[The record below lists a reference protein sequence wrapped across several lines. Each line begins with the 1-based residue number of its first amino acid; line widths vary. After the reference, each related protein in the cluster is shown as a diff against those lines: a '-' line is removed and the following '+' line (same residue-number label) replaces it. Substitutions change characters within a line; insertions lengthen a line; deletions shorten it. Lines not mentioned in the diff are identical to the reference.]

1 MLARNQD
8 IDFIREIDTAEIGP
22 LSILRMERDEA
33 IDLVRT
39 AVLSRQ
45 RMDIAICNAHTI
57 LSALDDPGYAE
68 TLQSLTLF
76 NDGLGTELA
85 SKIIHGKGF
94 PDNLNGTDL
103 VPAILAEIGVPLR
116 IYLLGAAEEQ
126 VRAARAH
133 IAETYPHHSIVGFR
147 NGYFDLGDAEEICEM
162 VKAANPDLLLVGMG
176 NPRQERFIAQHAD
189 RTGATVAIGVGAL
202 FDFMSGTVIRAP
214 KPIQNIGLEWLFRL
228 LQEPR
233 RLSKRYLIGIPR
245 FFYKIHGLKRS
256 GKASSGSK

>member
-8 IDFIREIDTAEIGP
+8 IDFIREIDAAEIGP
-22 LSILRMERDEA
+22 LNILRMERDA
-33 IDLVRT
+33 AVDLVRT
-39 AVLSRQ
+39 SVLSRQ

-57 LSALDDPGYAE
+57 LSALDNPDYAD

-76 NDGLGTELA
+76 NDGIGAELA
-85 SKIIHGKGF
+85 SKILHGKGF

-103 VPAILAEIGVPLR
+103 VPAILREIGVPLR

-126 VRAARAH
+126 VQAAGAH
-133 IAETYPHHSIVGFR
+133 IAETYPQHSIVGIR
-147 NGYFDLGDAEEICEM
+147 NGYFDQTEVAEVCEA
-162 VKAANPDLLLVGMG
+162 VKAASPDLLLVGMG
-176 NPRQERFIAQHAD
+176 NPLQEHFIAQHGD
-189 RTGATVAIGVGAL
+189 RMGATVAIGVGAL

-233 RLSKRYLIGIPR
+233 RLAKRYLIGIPR
-245 FFYKIHGLKRS
+245 FFHKIHGLKRS
-256 GKASSGSK
+256 ARASSSAK

>member
-8 IDFIREIDTAEIGP
+8 IDFSREIDTAQIGP
-22 LSILRMERDEA
+22 LNILRMEREGV

-57 LSALDDPGYAE
+57 LTALDDPAYAE
-68 TLQSLTLF
+68 TLQALTLF
-76 NDGLGTELA
+76 NDGIGAELA
-85 SKIIHGKGF
+85 SKYLHDKGF

-103 VPAILAEIGVPLR
+103 VPAILQEIGVPLR

-126 VRAARAH
+126 VQAAKAH
-133 IAETYPHHSIVGFR
+133 ITATYPHHMVVGVR
-147 NGYFDLGDAEEICEM
+147 NGYFDLKDAEEICEK
-162 VKAANPDLLLVGMG
+162 VKAASPDLLLVGMG
-176 NPRQERFIAQHAD
+176 NPRQEHFVAQYGD
-189 RTGATVAIGVGAL
+189 RTGATVTIGVGAL
-202 FDFMSGTVIRAP
+202 FDFMSGAVIRAP

-233 RLSKRYLIGIPR
+233 RLSSRYLIGIPR

-256 GKASSGSK
+256 RKASSSSK